1 LQHKPSKWFELI
13 WNKIMPEKYV
23 VNYIPAAPV
32 VEVKEPVEQ
41 QTA

>member
-1 LQHKPSKWFELI
+1 
-13 WNKIMPEKYV
+13 MPEKYV